1 MFYLWCCPT
10 NQCLLENLLPNVFIF
25 SHVTVS
31 CNGVSCDSVLF
42 FVFSVVSALNKAW
55 CVNCFACSTCNT
67 KLTLK

>member
-1 MFYLWCCPT
+1 MDEEWKLDSEFDGLQSYDGNVYHYPMWLRFFMCLFIYL
-10 NQCLLENLLPNVFIF
+10 FI
-25 SHVTVS
+25 
-31 CNGVSCDSVLF
+31 